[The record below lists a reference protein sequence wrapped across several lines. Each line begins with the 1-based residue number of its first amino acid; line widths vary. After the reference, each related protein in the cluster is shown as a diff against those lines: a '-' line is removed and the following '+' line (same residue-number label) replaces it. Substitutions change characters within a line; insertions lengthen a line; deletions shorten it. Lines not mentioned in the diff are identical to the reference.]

1 MGQAADDAAVRDSG
15 MLRLENLDTDLRPP
29 DVALAASKSAID
41 DDAANSWLPFVG
53 QTELR
58 AAVARHVAR
67 LSGAAYDPGSEVLV
81 TAGGLNGCLMTL
93 LAILEPGDEVV
104 VTDPTYAGIINRILV
119 AGGRPVFVPFRW
131 EGGAWRLERAALEA
145 AVTARTKA
153 MLLMSPSMPS
163 GALLDRADWEAV
175 ARLCLERGLWLLYD
189 AAMERILYD
198 GKTGLHP
205 AGLPGMADRTITIGS
220 ASKEL
225 RMIGWR
231 VGWVV
236 ARAGILRDIAL
247 AELCDVTTPVGIA
260 QPGVAAALSAPNAD
274 ADLAAAVAEWQARRD
289 VLQQELAGLPVRG
302 AAGGWS
308 LLLDVAERG
317 LEAAEASRRL
327 FERGK
332 IAATPMTHWGPRVA
346 PRHVRFVFSNEPVER
361 LRGVGARVREALG
374 WS

>member
-1 MGQAADDAAVRDSG
+1 V
-15 MLRLENLDTDLRPP
+15 E
-29 DVALAASKSAID
+29 
-41 DDAANSWLPFVG
+41 
-53 QTELR
+53 
-58 AAVARHVAR
+58 
-67 LSGAAYDPGSEVLV
+67 YDPLSEVLV
-81 TAGGLNGCLMTL
+81 TAGGLNGLTVTL
-93 LAILEPGDEVV
+93 LAILDPGDEVI
-104 VTDPTYAGIINRILV
+104 VTDPTYAGIINRVRLS
-119 AGGRPVFVPFRW
+119 GGTPVFVPFLWDGRQ
-131 EGGAWRLERAALEA
+131 WRLDLAALEA
-145 AVTARTKA
+145 AVTPRTRA

-163 GALLDRADWEAV
+163 GAVLRREDWEAV
-175 ARLCLERGLWLLYD
+175 ARLCVARGLWLVDD
-189 AAMERILYD
+189 AAMERLLYD
-198 GKTGLHP
+198 GRPHVHP

-236 ARAGILRDIAL
+236 ARAAILKEVAL

-260 QPGVAAALSAPNAD
+260 QPAVAAALSAPDAD
-274 ADLAAAVAEWQARRD
+274 ADLAAAVREWQSRRD
-289 VLQQELAGLPVRG
+289 VLVGELAGLPVRG

-327 FERGK
+327 FERG

-346 PRHVRFVFSNEPVER
+346 PRHVRFVFSNEPAER
-361 LRGVGARVREALG
+361 LRGVGRRVREALG